1 MGDYV
6 PERPGELVGRK
17 NMKLFYSVAVS
28 FVLAVLVVLLINA
41 NSTRPMICKFQYM
54 MMVCEQK

>member
-1 MGDYV
+1 
-6 PERPGELVGRK
+6 
-17 NMKLFYSVAVS
+17 MKLFYSVAVS

-41 NSTRPMICKFQYM
+41 NSTQPMVCKFQYM